1 MKVDDRV
8 VILITRNYFII
19 GIILLMIGGAVSAW
33 GIVSY
38 FDLKKAEKE
47 YRELPQNSPPG
58 SNEPYPTDDFF
69 WQRNGMIT
77 VLFTAGA
84 VFLLK
89 WKIIK

>member
-1 MKVDDRV
+1 MGYR
-8 VILITRNYFII
+8 
-19 GIILLMIGGAVSAW
+19 S
-33 GIVSY
+33 
-38 FDLKKAEKE
+38 EKE